1 MSFQDLGLQG
11 FYSASDDALGQ
22 FYIPVLKEAIA
33 YDRVTGYYR
42 STSLVVAAAG
52 ISRFLANGGRMRIIA
67 GAELAEEDY
76 RALDEGL
83 SLEEVVGRRL
93 LRDPIAGEDI
103 VAKRRLETLGYLV
116 KHERLE
122 IKIGVPLDASG
133 RPLRRNESNRYFH
146 TKFGV
151 LTDQDGTEVAFI
163 GSDNE
168 SAAGWRDNHESF
180 TVAKSWMPEVWSEQG
195 GPIKKRFAALW
206 DAQPDPHWAVLPLP
220 EAVAQHL
227 IAFAKAEPPPPV
239 DPAEDL
245 EPGSAAE
252 PDARLRFVVAAP
264 RIAGGTEVGF
274 ATAGVSPWPHQESIA
289 RRVVESYP
297 RSYLLADEVGLGK
310 TIEIGLIIRELLVSG
325 RAERILLLVPASV
338 LKQWQEELAEKFALR
353 VPRLDRGGFFD
364 VDDQEVEGSP
374 GNPWRSFPVLLA
386 SSHLAR
392 RRSRRDEVL
401 AAGPWDVVF
410 VDEAHH
416 AGRAG
421 SKAKGTPNTLLR
433 LLQDMKA
440 HGSWGA
446 LYLASATP
454 MQMHAHEAWDLLEL
468 LGLPGH
474 WGQDAGPF
482 VHYYEELREGF
493 LDREWPFLR
502 KMSADHFSDPQVRP
516 AAEIDRQVRHDLGLA
531 GSWFVREFAKQG
543 LSPEAASELGTE
555 QRAWLDEWL
564 RANTP
569 MRERVF
575 RTTRGLLRR
584 YVEEGVLPADTTIPK
599 RRVADHFIPMRPDE
613 AALYERIETY
623 IAHYY
628 DAYMSGDKAQKPLGF
643 IMTVYRRRLTSSF
656 LAIELSL
663 KRRLSA
669 LIQDGQAA
677 DLLTPDDV
685 AALEGSTAF
694 DPDIFDGP
702 AVQLANEIAELKA
715 FIKELEKRPP
725 VESKMER
732 LRDELMEAF
741 HSDHDTVVVFTQYT
755 DTLDYLRDQLVS
767 SFGSKLICYSGR
779 GGERWDPEVKAW
791 VPVTKKRVKE
801 LFREGKDVKILLGTD
816 ALSEGLNL
824 QTSAKLINYDMP
836 WNFMR
841 VEQRIGRLDRIGGK
855 PVVDISNYFYED
867 TVEEQVYRGI
877 GEDVDWFEDVV
888 GPAQPVLSQ
897 IEKAIEDVAMEA
909 PGPARQRDVVAKI
922 SQIRASIEAS
932 KAEAIN
938 LADLERDPST
948 HESAREPAI
957 TLAGLERILTSV
969 PATADRLRPHPDI
982 EKAYLLDF
990 PDRTV
995 PVTFNRQV
1003 LDEYA
1008 PDVRLLTYRS
1018 DELDRLL
1025 SLAGVGDTHFDGG
1038 EFKVRGEIVR
1048 TVDELLATNGE
1059 PPKPA

>member
-1 MSFQDLGLQG
+1 MSFQDLDLRG
-11 FYSASDDALGQ
+11 FYSASDDALGH
-22 FYIPVLKEAIA
+22 FYVPVLKEATA

-42 STSLVVAAAG
+42 SSSLVVAAAG
-52 ISRFLANGGRMRIIA
+52 ISRFLANDGRMRIIA

-93 LRDPIAGEDI
+93 LHDPVAGEDI
-103 VAKRRLETLGYLV
+103 VARRRLETLGYLV
-116 KHERLE
+116 KHRRLE
-122 IKIGVPLDASG
+122 IKIGVPLDNAG
-133 RPLRRNESNRYFH
+133 RPLRRDESNRYFH
-146 TKFGV
+146 TKFG
-151 LTDQDGTEVAFI
+151 LLSDRDGNRVAFI

-180 TVAKSWMPEVWSEQG
+180 TVAKSWMAEVWSEHG
-195 GPIKKRFAALW
+195 APITERFATLW
-206 DAQPDPHWAVLPLP
+206 NGAPDTKWAVLPLP
-220 EAVAQHL
+220 EAVAKHL
-227 IAFAKAEPPPPV
+227 IALAKPEPPPPT
-239 DPAEDL
+239 DLAEDL
-245 EPGSAAE
+245 DPGSVALV
-252 PDARLRFVVAAP
+252 DIRLQYVAAAP
-264 RIAGGTEVGF
+264 RIGGGTEVGF
-274 ATAGVSPWPHQESIA
+274 ATAGVMPWPHQEAIA
-289 RRVVESYP
+289 RRAVDSYP

-310 TIEIGLIIRELLVSG
+310 TIEIGLIIRELLVSDK
-325 RAERILLLVPASV
+325 AERILLLVPASI

-353 VPRLDRGGFFD
+353 VPRLDRETFFD

-440 HGSWGA
+440 RDSWRA

-468 LGLPGH
+468 LGLPGR
-474 WGQDAGPF
+474 WGEDAGPF

-502 KMSADHFSDPQVRP
+502 KMSADHFSDPQVQP
-516 AAEIDRQVRHDLGLA
+516 AEEVEHQVRRDLGLA

-543 LSPEAASELGTE
+543 LSSEAAGELDAE

-584 YVEEGVLPADTTIPK
+584 YVLEGVLPIGTTIPI

-628 DAYMSGDKAQKPLGF
+628 DAYMSGDKAQRPLGF

-663 KRRLSA
+663 RRRLRA
-669 LIQDGQAA
+669 LLQDGQAA
-677 DLLTPDDV
+677 DLLTHDDV

-702 AVQLANEIAELKA
+702 TVRLANEVAELKA

-732 LRDELMEAF
+732 LRDELMQAF

-755 DTLDYLRDQLVS
+755 DTLDYLRDQLVGT
-767 SFGSKLICYSGR
+767 FGSKLICYSGR
-779 GGERWDPEVKAW
+779 GGERWDPELKTW

-855 PVVDISNYFYED
+855 PIVEISNYFYED
-867 TVEEQVYRGI
+867 TVEEQIYRGI

-888 GPAQPVLSQ
+888 GPAQPVLNQ
-897 IEKAIEDVAMEA
+897 IEMAIEDVAMEA
-909 PGPARQRDVVAKI
+909 PSLARQRDVAVKI
-922 SQIRASIEAS
+922 AQIRSSIEAS
-932 KAEAIN
+932 KAEAIG
-938 LADLERDPST
+938 LKDLERDVNPGPV
-948 HESAREPAI
+948 RPEPAI
-957 TLAGLERILTSV
+957 TLAGLQEILTSV
-969 PATADRLRPHPDI
+969 PATAGRLLPHPDI
-982 EKAYLLDF
+982 KGAYVLNL
-990 PDRTV
+990 PDRRI
-995 PVTFNRQV
+995 PVTFNRAV

-1008 PDVRLLTYRS
+1008 PDVRLLTYGS
-1018 DELDRLL
+1018 AELDELLV
-1025 SLAGVGDTHFDGG
+1025 LAGVQD
-1038 EFKVRGEIVR
+1038 V
-1048 TVDELLATNGE
+1048 ELLKNEFQVDGTPVHNLHDLSKVISRRART
-1059 PPKPA
+1059 

>member
-1 MSFQDLGLQG
+1 MSFQALGLRG
-11 FYSASDDALGQ
+11 FYSASDDALGH
-22 FYIPVLKEAIA
+22 FYVPVLKEAIT

-52 ISRFLANGGRMRIIA
+52 ISHFVANGGRMRIIA

-76 RALDEGL
+76 RALDEGI
-83 SLEEVVGRRL
+83 SLDEVLGRRL
-93 LRDPIAGEDI
+93 LLDPVAGEDI
-103 VAKRRLETLGYLV
+103 VAKRRLEALGFLV
-116 KHERLE
+116 KHRRLE
-122 IKIGVPLDASG
+122 IKIGVPLDDAG
-133 RPLRRNESNRYFH
+133 RPLRRDESNKYFH
-146 TKFGV
+146 TKFG
-151 LTDQDGTEVAFI
+151 LLADRDGNEIAFI

-195 GPIKKRFAALW
+195 APITDRFAALW
-206 DAQPDPHWAVLPLP
+206 DGKPDPKWAVLPLP
-220 EAVAQHL
+220 EAVAKHL
-227 IAFAKAEPPPPV
+227 IGFARPEPPPPN
-239 DPAEDL
+239 DPAESDGTS
-245 EPGSAAE
+245 PIDGTD
-252 PDARLRFVVAAP
+252 PRLSFVAAAP
-264 RIAGGTEVGF
+264 RIDGGTEVGF
-274 ATAGVSPWPHQESIA
+274 VTAGISPWPHQDSIA
-289 RRVVESYP
+289 RRAVESYP
-297 RSYLLADEVGLGK
+297 RSFLLADEVGLGK

-325 RAERILLLVPASV
+325 KAERILLLVPASV

-364 VDDQEVEGSP
+364 VEDQEVEGSP
-374 GNPWRSFPVLLA
+374 GNPWRSFPILLA

-440 HGSWGA
+440 HGSWRA

-454 MQMHAHEAWDLLEL
+454 MQMHAHEAWDLLQL
-468 LGLPGH
+468 LELPGQ

-493 LDREWPFLR
+493 LNREWAFLR
-502 KMSADHFSDPQVRP
+502 RMSADHFSDPHVQP
-516 AAEIDRQVRHDLGLA
+516 AEEIDRQVRHDLGLA

-543 LSPEAASELGTE
+543 LSSEAARELDAE
-555 QRAWLDEWL
+555 KRAWLDEWL

-584 YVEEGVLPADTTIPK
+584 YLEDGLLPADTTIPR
-599 RRVADHFIPMRPDE
+599 RRVTDHFIPMRADE

-623 IAHYY
+623 ISRYY

-669 LIQDGQAA
+669 LIHNGQAG
-677 DLLTPDDV
+677 DLLTGDDV

-694 DPDIFDGP
+694 DPDAFEGP
-702 AVQLANEIAELKA
+702 TLQFANEVAELKA
-715 FIKELEKRPP
+715 FITELGKRPP
-725 VESKMER
+725 VESKMEQ
-732 LRDELMEAF
+732 LREELMAAF
-741 HSDHDTVVVFTQYT
+741 YSDHDTAVVFTQYT

-767 SFGSKLICYSGR
+767 TFGSKLICYSGR

-801 LFREGKDVKILLGTD
+801 LFRDGKDVKILLGTD

-909 PGPARQRDVVAKI
+909 PGPARQRDVATKI

-932 KAEAIN
+932 KSEAIN
-938 LADLERDPST
+938 LSDLERDPRT
-948 HESAREPAI
+948 HGPVREPAI
-957 TLAGLERILTSV
+957 TLDGLERILTSV
-969 PATADRLRPHPDI
+969 PATAGRLRPHPDI
-982 EKAYLLDF
+982 KKAYLLDL

-995 PVTFNRQV
+995 PVTFNRKV

-1025 SLAGVGDTHFDGG
+1025 SLAGVSDTKLDGG
-1038 EFKVRGEIVR
+1038 AFKVGGEIVR
-1048 TVDELLATNGE
+1048 TVAELLATIG
-1059 PPKPA
+1059 

>member
-1 MSFQDLGLQG
+1 M
-11 FYSASDDALGQ
+11 
-22 FYIPVLKEAIA
+22 
-33 YDRVTGYYR
+33 
-42 STSLVVAAAG
+42 
-52 ISRFLANGGRMRIIA
+52 
-67 GAELAEEDY
+67 
-76 RALDEGL
+76 
-83 SLEEVVGRRL
+83 
-93 LRDPIAGEDI
+93 
-103 VAKRRLETLGYLV
+103 
-116 KHERLE
+116 
-122 IKIGVPLDASG
+122 
-133 RPLRRNESNRYFH
+133 
-146 TKFGV
+146 
-151 LTDQDGTEVAFI
+151 
-163 GSDNE
+163 
-168 SAAGWRDNHESF
+168 
-180 TVAKSWMPEVWSEQG
+180 
-195 GPIKKRFAALW
+195 
-206 DAQPDPHWAVLPLP
+206 
-220 EAVAQHL
+220 
-227 IAFAKAEPPPPV
+227 
-239 DPAEDL
+239 
-245 EPGSAAE
+245 
-252 PDARLRFVVAAP
+252 
-264 RIAGGTEVGF
+264 
-274 ATAGVSPWPHQESIA
+274 
-289 RRVVESYP
+289 
-297 RSYLLADEVGLGK
+297 
-310 TIEIGLIIRELLVSG
+310 
-325 RAERILLLVPASV
+325 
-338 LKQWQEELAEKFALR
+338 
-353 VPRLDRGGFFD
+353 
-364 VDDQEVEGSP
+364 
-374 GNPWRSFPVLLA
+374 LLA

-440 HGSWGA
+440 HGSWRA

-468 LGLPGH
+468 LGLPGQ

-493 LDREWPFLR
+493 LNREWPFLR

-516 AAEIDRQVRHDLGLA
+516 AEEIDRQVRHDLGLA

-543 LSPEAASELGTE
+543 LSPEAARELDAE
-555 QRAWLDEWL
+555 KRAWLDEWL

-584 YVEEGVLPADTTIPK
+584 YVDEGLLPADTTIPK

-623 IAHYY
+623 ISRYY

-669 LIQDGQAA
+669 LISNGQAA
-677 DLLTPDDV
+677 DLLTADDV
-685 AALEGSTAF
+685 AALEGSAAF
-694 DPDIFDGP
+694 DPDVFEGL
-702 AVQLANEIAELKA
+702 ALQFANEVAELKA

-725 VESKMER
+725 VESKMEQ

-741 HSDHDTVVVFTQYT
+741 YSDHDTAVVFTQYT

-767 SFGSKLICYSGR
+767 TFGSKLICYSGR

-824 QTSAKLINYDMP
+824 QTSAKLVNYDMP

-855 PVVDISNYFYED
+855 PTVDISNYFYED

-909 PGPARQRDVVAKI
+909 PGPARQRDVAAKI
-922 SQIRASIEAS
+922 TQIRASIEAS
-932 KAEAIN
+932 KAEAIS
-938 LADLERDPST
+938 LGDLERDPST
-948 HESAREPAI
+948 HGPAREPAI
-957 TLAGLERILTSV
+957 TLAGLEKILTSV
-969 PATADRLRPHPDI
+969 PVTADRLRPHPGI
-982 EKAYLLDF
+982 KGAYLLDL
-990 PDRTV
+990 PDHTV
-995 PVTFNRQV
+995 PVTFNRKV
-1003 LDEYA
+1003 LDEFS

-1025 SLAGVGDTHFDGG
+1025 SLAGVTDIQLDGG
-1038 EFKVRGEIVR
+1038 EFKIGGEIVH
-1048 TVDELLATNGE
+1048 TVDELLATV
-1059 PPKPA
+1059 